1 MGATTTEMSHQVPH
15 QHAMGLPT
23 QGGGNKDSTKDSGKW
38 GSGMTVNVEETMT
51 YNGHHFMREPH
62 MCCDTAKLMI
72 CPCCPFFKYTS
83 PNESFVFSN
92 SCLCCCQ
99 DWKVEQLTK
108 GSNGEMQE
116 RGTGKKLGG
125 TVGPSCCG
133 ICSRGCSDCC
143 NYCQDKN
150 YVLTTEKI
158 YPAEDQMSREVDCA
172 ETDHVGRII
181 MADRIGCIGCC
192 PFRTPVKYSTI
203 I

>member
-108 GSNGEMQE
+108 LLRHMLPGLFRLLQLLP
-116 RGTGKKLGG
+116 RQKLR
-125 TVGPSCCG
+125 PHHREDLSC
-133 ICSRGCSDCC
+133 
-143 NYCQDKN
+143 
-150 YVLTTEKI
+150 
-158 YPAEDQMSREVDCA
+158 
-172 ETDHVGRII
+172 
-181 MADRIGCIGCC
+181 
-192 PFRTPVKYSTI
+192 
-203 I
+203 